1 MSRLEWNPVGE
12 RRFET
17 GVSHGVLFPRT
28 GPGVAW
34 NGLISVSET
43 IAGGEVQSL
52 YFDGVKYLDII
63 ANEDFQ
69 ATLEAYSSPREFAA
83 CDGSKSLSPGLF
95 ATQQPRKTFG
105 LSYRTLV
112 GNDLEGIDYGYKL
125 HIVYNC
131 VASPAGRT
139 NKTVSGSVPDP
150 AARSWTINAVP
161 PEASTYKP
169 TAHFVIDSTLVN
181 RFMLE
186 DLESYLY
193 GREGQEPQLPSQ
205 SEVINMLAN
214 LITEPLTEPI

>member
-17 GVSHGVLFPRT
+17 GVSHGVLFPRV

-34 NGLISVSET
+34 NGLISVNEAVS
-43 IAGGEVQSL
+43 GGDVQSL
-52 YFDGVKYLDII
+52 YFDGVKYLDIVS
-63 ANEDFQ
+63 NEDFQ
-69 ATLEAYSSPREFAA
+69 ATLEAYSAPKEFAA
-83 CDGSKSLSPGLF
+83 CDGSKTLSPGLF

-105 LSYRTLV
+105 LSYRTLI
-112 GNDLEGIDYGYKL
+112 GNDLEGIDFGYKL

-131 VASPAGRT
+131 MASPATRS
-139 NKTVSGSVPDP
+139 NQTVSGSVPTP

-161 PEASTYKP
+161 PEASTFKP

-193 GREGQEPQLPSQ
+193 GRDGQDPALPTQ
-205 SEVINMLAN
+205 ADVINMLAN

>member
-34 NGLISVSET
+34 NGIISVNESVS
-43 IAGGEVQSL
+43 GGEVESL
-52 YFDGVKYLDII
+52 YFDGVKYLDVIM
-63 ANEDFQ
+63 NEDFQ
-69 ATLEAYSSPREFAA
+69 ATLDAYSSPREFAA

-105 LSYRTLV
+105 LSYRTLI
-112 GNDLEGIDYGYKL
+112 GNDLDGIDFGYKL

-131 VASPAGRT
+131 MASPASR
-139 NKTVSGSVPDP
+139 NNQTVSGSVPTP
-150 AARSWTINAVP
+150 ATRSWTINAVP
-161 PEASTYKP
+161 PEASTFKP

-193 GREGQEPQLPSQ
+193 GRDGQEPTLPTQ
-205 SEVINMLAN
+205 SEVIDMLAN